1 MFRWYPQ
8 GKIIFV
14 APTRPLV
21 TQQQQACHSI
31 CGLPWDTAIELTG
44 STKRSLRDDE
54 WSAKRIFYMTPQT
67 FENDLLSTTCDPTD
81 VICVVVDEAHR
92 ATGNYAYCKVVR
104 HLMYFNPHF
113 RILALTATPG
123 NSAERVQEVVTN
135 LHISRIEIR
144 TEDALDIQ
152 PYMHKKKE
160 DLVRVTLSEPHE
172 ALRAAWA
179 SLILKVA
186 EPLQKHGILQ
196 SHDPAHL
203 RAFAVRASAAA
214 PFAQSILRQH
224 PYLRASIHKMAI
236 MAQNM
241 QYLNEQSVRVFCD
254 RVMESWGPDARGK
267 KQDKILNSSNSAF
280 NDLMKGIERVRANP
294 FLLVHPKMRKM
305 LQVLKMHF
313 ARDTAHT
320 TRAMVFCSF
329 REVVHEI
336 VDLLTSSGIRATPFI
351 GQASDAKGHRGL
363 TQRQQEQVIRTFQ
376 EGKFQVLVATSIG
389 EEGLDIGEVD
399 LIVCYDAVRDLSLIH
414 I

>member
-1 MFRWYPQ
+1 M
-8 GKIIFV
+8 

-31 CGLPWDTAIELTG
+31 CGLPWDSAIELTG

-179 SLILKVA
+179 SLIL
-186 EPLQKHGILQ
+186 
-196 SHDPAHL
+196 
-203 RAFAVRASAAA
+203 
-214 PFAQSILRQH
+214 
-224 PYLRASIHKMAI
+224 
-236 MAQNM
+236 
-241 QYLNEQSVRVFCD
+241 
-254 RVMESWGPDARGK
+254 
-267 KQDKILNSSNSAF
+267 
-280 NDLMKGIERVRANP
+280 
-294 FLLVHPKMRKM
+294 
-305 LQVLKMHF
+305 
-313 ARDTAHT
+313 
-320 TRAMVFCSF
+320 
-329 REVVHEI
+329 
-336 VDLLTSSGIRATPFI
+336 
-351 GQASDAKGHRGL
+351 
-363 TQRQQEQVIRTFQ
+363 
-376 EGKFQVLVATSIG
+376 
-389 EEGLDIGEVD
+389 
-399 LIVCYDAVRDLSLIH
+399 
-414 I
+414 